1 MATFKR
7 YHNFNGH
14 VVGIFSGDKSM
25 QDYDVRIF
33 QGSDKE
39 IVISLHNIR
48 YVHNPGSVQFT
59 IPVKKADSMSIKI
72 NSASVG
78 CDSGKAENLIR
89 FLHENYSDIYIAK
102 MIQHLIFDHKKR
114 RATLGL

>member
-7 YHNFNGH
+7 YENYSGH
-14 VVGIFSGDKSM
+14 IVGIFSADGGM
-25 QDYDVRIF
+25 MDYDVRIF
-33 QGSDKE
+33 QGSYDE
-39 IVISLHNIR
+39 MVISLHNIR
-48 YVHNPGSVQFT
+48 YVHSPGSVQFT

-78 CDSGKAENLIR
+78 CDSGKAEDLIR
-89 FLHENYSDIYIAK
+89 FLHESYSDIYIAK

-114 RATLGL
+114 RATPGL